1 MSFGIPAISHCG
13 PEELVS
19 DLKSVPSELVSKVE
33 NLDQSVQST
42 VKAMSAASTGNCGN
56 GSRSD
61 SA

>member
-1 MSFGIPAISHCG
+1 MPATPHCG

-19 DLKSVPSELVSKVE
+19 DLKSVLSELVSKVE
-33 NLDQSVQST
+33 NPDQSIA
-42 VKAMSAASTGNCGN
+42 KAMGAASTGNSGN